1 MRPLDLARAGALAL
15 LASGC
20 LRRGEVRSND
30 VPASAREGGDT
41 DTTAAVVAGSPR
53 RFPNPVLLDQEGRAM
68 RFYDD
73 LVRGRVVMVNFAYT
87 QCAGSCPLSVTRLMA
102 VQRLLGDRFG
112 REFTLLTL
120 TLDPEH
126 DTPEA
131 MRSYLAA
138 HAGRPGWTWLTGR
151 REDID
156 AIRRFVGFT
165 DRDPRL
171 DADRTRHTGSVLI
184 GNDRTGRWSS
194 VPALIRPEL
203 IVEAVLRTAGERPAK
218 AIAMQKVCAPPSDRS
233 PP

>member
-1 MRPLDLARAGALAL
+1 MPPPDLARAGALLAL

-20 LRRGEVRSND
+20 LRRGEVRSD
-30 VPASAREGGDT
+30 AAPDT
-41 DTTAAVVAGSPR
+41 AAAVVAGSPR
-53 RFPNPVLLDQEGRAM
+53 RFPNPVLLDQEGRSV

-73 LVRGRVVMVNFAYT
+73 LVRGRVVMVNFGYT
-87 QCAGSCPLSVTRLMA
+87 QCNGSCPLGVAQLTA

-112 REFTLLTL
+112 RDITLLTL

-126 DTPEA
+126 DTPEV

-156 AIRRFVGFT
+156 AIRRFIGFT
-165 DRDPRL
+165 DREPRL
-171 DADRTRHTGSVLI
+171 DADRTRHTASVLI
-184 GNDRTGRWSS
+184 GDDRTGRWSS

-203 IVEAVLRTAGERPAK
+203 IVEAVLRTAGEHRAQPA
-218 AIAMQKVCAPPSDRS
+218 ATQKVCAP
-233 PP
+233 